1 MKMKK
6 KREQGVRLMSQILA
20 IESSCDETSVAV
32 IENGS
37 LIKANIVASQIK
49 SHMRFGGV
57 VPEVASRH
65 HVEQITQVIDMA
77 LAEAGLSSVDEVDA
91 IAVTQGPG
99 LVGAL
104 LVGLTAAKTLAF
116 VHDKP
121 LIPVNHLAG
130 HIYASQLVQPLKFP
144 LLALIASGG
153 HTELVYM
160 AQDGSFEVV
169 GETQDDAVGEAYDK
183 IGRMLDLPYP
193 AGKYMDQLAQTGQES
208 YQIPRAML
216 HEDNLDFSF
225 SGMKSAVMNLI
236 HNARQRGEE
245 VIAEDL
251 ATSFQHAVVEV
262 LVEKTVRALKE
273 YGGLDGVD
281 EAGDVDGLSGGSVS
295 PIAGDL
301 AELQNTSGRKP
312 VRQFVLAGGVA
323 ANSGLREGL
332 TARLA
337 ADFPEVEVLIP
348 PLSLC
353 GDNAAMIGAASH
365 HLYKEKKFSDLM
377 INAKPGLML

>member
-1 MKMKK
+1 
-6 KREQGVRLMSQILA
+6 MSQILA
-20 IESSCDETSVAV
+20 IESSCDETSVAI

-65 HVEQITQVIDMA
+65 HVEQITQVIDKA
-77 LAEAGLSSVDEVDA
+77 LVEAGLTSVDEVDA

-116 VHDKP
+116 VHEKP

-130 HIYASQLVQPLKFP
+130 HIYASQLMQPLEFP

-160 AQDGSFEVV
+160 AADGSFEVI

-193 AGKYMDQLAQTGQES
+193 AGKYMDQLAQEGQET
-208 YQIPRAML
+208 YKIPRAML
-216 HEDNLDFSF
+216 HDDNLDFSF

-236 HNARQRGEE
+236 HNARQRGESI
-245 VIAEDL
+245 VPADL
-251 ATSFQHAVVEV
+251 ATSFQNAVVEV
-262 LVEKTVRALKE
+262 LVEKSVRALNQ
-273 YGGLDGVD
+273 L
-281 EAGDVDGLSGGSVS
+281 EAEHG
-295 PIAGDL
+295 
-301 AELQNTSGRKP
+301 QP

-323 ANSGLREGL
+323 ANSGLRQGL
-332 TARLA
+332 LTRLA
-337 ADFPEVEVLIP
+337 ADFPALEVLIP

-365 HLYKEKKFSDLM
+365 HLYETQKFSDLL